1 MILLQASQL
10 TKSFA
15 GDTLFTDVKFEIKTN
30 DRVAIVGRNGAGKT
44 TLMKILAGVESYDS
58 GHLML
63 AKNIRM
69 GYLTQQ
75 MTLNADGT
83 VYEAMMKPFLHLVE
97 MEKKLQSIADYLSG
111 QSAHADS
118 EAYQNKLAEYEKLQ
132 AAFEAEDG
140 YKYDHKIKTVL
151 TGLNFTEDD
160 FNQKIDYFSGG
171 QKTRLA
177 LAEMLLQEPDLLL
190 LDEPTNH
197 LDMQTTAWL
206 ENYLLTYQ
214 GAIIVISH
222 DRFFLD
228 KVASTV
234 YDVALGRVTKYVGN
248 YSKFIVERD
257 AFYEKMTAEYERQ
270 QAEIER
276 LETFVQ
282 KNITRASTSGM
293 AKSRRKVLEKMV
305 RIEAPKLDDHS
316 LNLNFRIDRESGNDV
331 LTATA
336 LEVGYDAPITAPIS
350 FDVKKQDAIAVIGP
364 NGIGKTTLIKT
375 IAKRLPALSGDI
387 KYGANVSIG
396 YYDQKQAEFS
406 STNTVLEELWQYYPT
421 MPEKDIRAVLGRFLF
436 VQDDVKKAINDLSGG
451 EKARLQ
457 LAKLSLENNNVLIL
471 DEPTNHLDI
480 DAKEIL
486 EEALIHYAGTVLFVS
501 HDRYFINR
509 IATKVLNVT
518 SEGAAIFLGDYTY
531 FTEKEE
537 ERAAHEAFE
546 EREID
551 AALVESTSYEDN
563 KQMRKERRKM
573 ERTRLK
579 LEQDIEAQEALIA
592 DIEQTLT
599 LPDIFNDSQKSY
611 ELHQKMVAAQEKLE
625 SAMDQWAELEA
636 ILEESE

>member
-10 TKSFA
+10 SKSFS
-15 GDTLFTDVKFEIKTN
+15 GDTLFADVKFEIKTH

-44 TLMKILAGVESYDS
+44 TLMKILAGVESYEN

-63 AKNIRM
+63 AKNIRI

-75 MTLNADGT
+75 MTLNAEGT
-83 VYEAMMKPFLHLVE
+83 VYEAMMKPFQHLVD
-97 MEKKLQSIADYLSG
+97 MERKLAGIANYLGNNSS
-111 QSAHADS
+111 QADS
-118 EAYQNKLAEYEKLQ
+118 DEYKNKLTEYEKLQ
-132 AAFEAEDG
+132 AAFEAQDG
-140 YKYDHKIKTVL
+140 YTFEHKIKTVL
-151 TGLNFTEDD
+151 TGLNFKEED

-177 LAEMLLQEPDLLL
+177 LAEMLLQQPDLLL

-197 LDMQTTAWL
+197 LDMETTAWL
-206 ENYLLTYQ
+206 ENYLLTYK

-222 DRFFLD
+222 DRYFLD
-228 KVASTV
+228 KVVGAV

-248 YSKFIVERD
+248 YSKFIAERD
-257 AFYEKMTAEYERQ
+257 AFYDKMTAEYERQ

-293 AKSRRKVLEKMV
+293 AKSRRKILEKMV

-316 LNLNFRIDRESGNDV
+316 VNLNFNIERESGNDV
-331 LTATA
+331 LSAA
-336 LEVGYDAPITAPIS
+336 DLEVGYTMPITAPVS

-375 IAKRLPALSGDI
+375 IAKRLPALSGEV

-406 STNTVLEELWQYYPT
+406 SSNTVLEELWQYYPT
-421 MPEKDIRAVLGRFLF
+421 MPEKDVRAVLGRFLF

-486 EEALIHYAGTVLFVS
+486 EEALIHYPGTVLFVS

-509 IATKVLNVT
+509 IATKVLNIT
-518 SEGAAIFLGDYTY
+518 AEGSALFLGDYTY

-537 ERAAHEAFE
+537 ERAAHEAYDQQE
-546 EREID
+546 QLPITRT
-551 AALVESTSYEDN
+551 TSYEDN
-563 KQMRKERRKM
+563 KQARKERRKM
-573 ERTRLK
+573 ERALQQ
-579 LEQDIEAQEALIA
+579 LEEDVAAKEELISE
-592 DIEQTLT
+592 IEQTLT
-599 LPDIFNDSQKSY
+599 LPDVFNDSQKSY
-611 ELHQKMVAAQEKLE
+611 ELHQQLVTAQAQLE
-625 SAMDQWAELEA
+625 ELMEQWAELEA
-636 ILEESE
+636 NLEETD